1 MIASDITVANRYRIL
16 NHIGCGGMQDVYR
29 AHDALL
35 SIDVA
40 LKTPQ
45 QGQIGRRF
53 ANSARFAARV
63 NHHNVAKTL
72 DYIEENGR
80 AFLIEEL
87 IEGETL
93 ESKLNLFRF
102 IDPHLGA
109 QLLHHLAK
117 GVAASHH
124 AGVVHRDLKPSNVM
138 AALGPNLR
146 DLKVT
151 DFGIATLTTEVFDA
165 EARNGDLTRS
175 TSGTIRGALPYMAP
189 EMMFR
194 KPGDHPGPAADI
206 WSIGAMMFHLLTGDY
221 PFGVYLEAAVN
232 VKTGNRKPWPQFM
245 TLNPQFV
252 PLATKMQS
260 IVGLCLQENPL
271 NRPTADDLVLL
282 TGQLCYISAERKI
295 ATIDKIIQNGYSAF
309 AKSISGE
316 TVFVPMDSLYGA
328 RRQEVQPGLRICYS
342 SFEGSPRNRAHPV
355 LLIN

>member
-1 MIASDITVANRYRIL
+1 MMSSGMMIANRYHVL
-16 NHIGCGGMQDVYR
+16 GQIGRGGMQDVYR

-35 SIDVA
+35 NIDVA

-45 QGQIGRRF
+45 QGQVEKRF

-93 ESKLNLFRF
+93 DVKLKAFRF

-138 AALGPNLR
+138 AALGPNIR
-146 DLKVT
+146 NLKVT
-151 DFGIATLTTEVFDA
+151 DFGIATLTTEVFDE

-175 TSGTIRGALPYMAP
+175 TSGTVRGALPYMAP

-194 KPGDHPGPAADI
+194 KPGDHPGSAADI

-252 PLATKMQS
+252 PLATEMQR
-260 IVGLCLQENPL
+260 IVDLCLQENPAS
-271 NRPTADDLVLL
+271 RPTADDLVLQ
-282 TGQLCYISAERKI
+282 TGQFCYIAAERKI
-295 ATIDKIIQNGYSAF
+295 ATVDRLIQNGYSAF
-309 AKSISGE
+309 ATSGSGE

-328 RRQEVQPGLRICYS
+328 LRQEVQPGRRICYC
-342 SFEGSPRNRAHPV
+342 SFEGTPRDRAHPV